1 MKKKIDLLASFGIYG
16 IGLLSFLIIEILIIK
31 QYSSTNIANWA
42 FYKSTVIL
50 IGSFTLLG
58 YGQVLLR
65 DPRLIK
71 THFKRFVIR
80 ALMVSFFSTLLIF
93 FVKDYSFKQALFIF
107 LGIFLYGFL
116 NYDSAASRANNKLWK
131 SQFSKNFWR
140 CFILLFLLVNFT
152 EDIFLLFV
160 MAFTVTLLLS
170 YFFKGYEIESLS
182 KEHEDISISQ
192 AEGLSRAFLIMS
204 ITLIFAV
211 HGEQF
216 VINLY
221 GDEVASVHL
230 FKYFAVVTPI
240 ALSLNG
246 FLGFY
251 LGPKIIR
258 NTNSKSFTNYNS
270 LCKKVWL
277 FSFANTLVSSGVG
290 LLFLLYYLD
299 INFKDLDFFLI
310 GTLSCIVFIRGI
322 YVTNSV
328 YVGIYGKKSELFA
341 VAKYIGVFTILFL
354 IAVVIALFL
363 FSGIF
368 TAQIIAILSLMNW
381 LSRYVVSDV
390 YAKRILNRETVV

>member
-31 QYSSTNIANWA
+31 QYSSTSISNWA

-71 THFKRFVIR
+71 THFKKFVIR
-80 ALMVSFFSTLLIF
+80 ALIVSFFSTLLIF
-93 FVKDYSFKQALFIF
+93 LIKDYSWKQALFIF
-107 LGIFLYGFL
+107 LGIVLYGFM

-140 CFILLFLLVNFT
+140 FFILLFLLANFT
-152 EDIFLLFV
+152 EDIFLYFV
-160 MAFTVTLLLS
+160 MAFAITLLLS
-170 YFFKGYEIESLS
+170 YFFKGSEIESLS
-182 KEHEDISISQ
+182 KVHEDISISQ

-258 NTNSKSFTNYNS
+258 NPSSKSFTGYNS
-270 LCKKVWL
+270 LCRKVWI
-277 FSFANTLVSSGVG
+277 FSIVNTLISAGVG
-290 LLFLLYYLD
+290 VLFLLYYLE
-299 INFKDLDFFLI
+299 ISFKDLDFFLI
-310 GTLSCIVFIRGI
+310 GALSCIVFIRGI
-322 YVTNSV
+322 YITNSV
-328 YVGIYGKKSELFA
+328 YVGIYGNKTELFS
-341 VAKYIGVFTILFL
+341 VAKYFGIFTILYL

-368 TAQIIAILSLMNW
+368 TAQIISILSLMNW
-381 LSRYVVSDV
+381 LSRYVISDI